1 MRTRSGFMLATA
13 ALFAAGCG
21 VAMSTA
27 DVPSAPP
34 ADARDDRPASDAPSE
49 PMDSGIEDAGEIDTS
64 VPIDAREMDVATSD
78 PCAVHSNCGDCTA
91 ASACGWCGAT
101 GRCLSGVSSG
111 PTGTTCASGWAY
123 VSSQC
128 TAPDSGVDA
137 RTDTGADVRSDAR
150 SDARSD
156 VPSDAPSATASFR
169 YVDLTLRGATTYTKL
184 CLWTSGT
191 TPALVLADR
200 GHAQTEAT
208 YTVSARYTT
217 APVPVSGRFDYFQ
230 IVERTG
236 TPETTTA
243 GCDRAMAT
251 DFFFE
256 ARGLLGDGSV
266 RANTPHT
273 FIRTSLNPM
282 GRRLCDTDS
291 ADMACRYFPRTNT
304 SRPQVDCAPAHLYL
318 VRDGSAGGG
327 GVRFYNFTRNA
338 YNITYRRD
346 SVLGGNYHAERT
358 LRGEEGY
365 IPSSTATMQVCA
377 GFALCQRSVFPTMAA
392 YLDAVGCRAPYT
404 LATIMSARAT
414 DASRFTSIYVV
425 GDAPTLATDGR
436 SFVGTPLQVVVVN
449 DVAD

>member
-1 MRTRSGFMLATA
+1 MRFVFATV
-13 ALFAAGCG
+13 ALVAAGCG
-21 VAMSTA
+21 TTMPAE

-34 ADARDDRPASDAPSE
+34 VDARDDQPASDTPSA
-49 PMDSGIEDAGEIDTS
+49 PMDSGVEDVRE
-64 VPIDAREMDVATSD
+64 IDARAMDAQPSD
-78 PCAVHSNCGDCTA
+78 PCSVHSNCGDCTA
-91 ASACGWCGAT
+91 ASACGWCGAA
-101 GRCLSGVSSG
+101 GRCLTGVSSG
-111 PTGTTCASGWAY
+111 PSATTCASGWAY

-128 TAPDSGVDA
+128 TAPDSGIDA
-137 RTDTGADVRSDAR
+137 RTDTGADVRSDV
-150 SDARSD
+150 RSD
-156 VPSDAPSATASFR
+156 VASDAPSPTASFR

-184 CLWTSGT
+184 CLWTFGT

-200 GHAQTEAT
+200 GHAQSEAT

-266 RANTPHT
+266 RANTAHT

-282 GRRLCDTDS
+282 GRRLCDTDA

-304 SRPQVDCAPAHLYL
+304 SRPQVDCAAANLYL

-338 YNITYRRD
+338 YNITYERG
-346 SVLGGNYHAERT
+346 STLGGNYHAERT
-358 LRGEEGY
+358 LRGDEGY
-365 IPSSTATMQVCA
+365 IASSTATMRVCA
-377 GFALCQRSVFPTMAA
+377 GFALCQRSVFPTMSA